1 MMHFIKGN
9 AWVLL
14 LIVIG
19 VIVAIQFL
27 EPAPPRVL
35 TIATGSEEGGYYQYA
50 LRLQRALEEDGF
62 TLNIRKTKGSIE
74 NLELLTSD
82 EDETE
87 LAFVQSGV
95 ETLFSGDQEGLRGLG
110 SLYYEPLWV
119 FYRGHQKVKLLQDLK
134 NSKMAIGSEGSG
146 TNAVSKLLLEKNGM
160 LEESSGLLREIGGA
174 DAAEAIL
181 AGEVDV
187 AFFVMPAQNRLI
199 KELASEPDLELM
211 SFRRYRAYVGNIPFL
226 SSVVIG
232 EGLLDIAENVP
243 ERNLVL
249 LSPLATLVCNDDFHP
264 ALTSLL
270 LVKSGE
276 ILASGN
282 LLEEE
287 GVFPSAEHVGFKLT
301 KEAEH
306 FHKKGPPLLQ
316 RFLPFWIASA
326 VDRLIILVI
335 PFMALLI
342 PLFKTA
348 PPLYRWRIRSK
359 IFRWYKFLREVDKKM
374 LSGEINKTLEED
386 LKKLRD
392 LQMEISSV
400 DVPLSYTDEL
410 YDLHLHVAFVI
421 TRLTSLEE
429 EPAECEGS

>member
-9 AWVLL
+9 AWVLFL
-14 LIVIG
+14 MVVG

-35 TIATGSEEGGYYQYA
+35 TIAAGPEEGGYYQYA
-50 LRLQRALEEDGF
+50 LRLQRALEEEGF
-62 TLNIRKTKGSIE
+62 SLNIRKTNGSIE

-82 EDETE
+82 EEKIE
-87 LAFVQSGV
+87 LALVQSGV

-119 FYRGHQKVKLLQDLK
+119 FYRGHQKVKLLKDLQGR
-134 NSKMAIGSEGSG
+134 KMAIGSEGSG
-146 TNAVSKLLLEKNGM
+146 ANAVSKLLLKKNGI
-160 LEESSGLLREIGGA
+160 LDESSNLLQKIGGSEAA
-174 DAAEAIL
+174 DAL
-181 AGEVDV
+181 LSGEVDV
-187 AFFVMPAQNRLI
+187 AFFVMPAQNKLI
-199 KELASEPDLELM
+199 KELASEPELELM

-243 ERNLVL
+243 DTTRVL
-249 LSPLATLVCNDDFHP
+249 LSPLATLVCNDEFHP
-264 ALTSLL
+264 ALTSLIL
-270 LVKSGE
+270 LKSGE

-287 GVFPSAEHVGFKLT
+287 GAFPSGEYVGFKLT
-301 KEAEH
+301 KEAEY
-306 FHKKGPPLLQ
+306 FHEKGPPLLQ

-374 LSGEINKTLEED
+374 LSGEIYKTLPED
-386 LKKLRD
+386 LQKLRE

-421 TRLTSLEE
+421 TRLTSFEKE
-429 EPAECEGS
+429 SPNSE